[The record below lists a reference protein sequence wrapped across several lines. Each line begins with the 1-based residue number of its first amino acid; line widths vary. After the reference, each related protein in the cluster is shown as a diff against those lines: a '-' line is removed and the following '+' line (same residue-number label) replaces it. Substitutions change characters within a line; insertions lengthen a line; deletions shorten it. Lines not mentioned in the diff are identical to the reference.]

1 MPRDACGMDHGGR
14 ATWWVK
20 DAQGIPLCKVCD
32 ACESA
37 RLARYRPE
45 ILSGYDAS
53 DVNEPI
59 EGDEW

>member
-1 MPRDACGMDHGGR
+1 MDHGGR
-14 ATWWVK
+14 FAWWAK

-32 ACESA
+32 QCKSA

-53 DVNEPI
+53 DVDDPI
-59 EGDEW
+59 DPEDAW